1 MIPYLGDKENKVKAI
16 GKQYG
21 RQAAF
26 TIIELLTVMSVIIIL
41 IGILVPGLTA
51 LKRYAWDV
59 TQREQF
65 HAMDTALEGF
75 NAERGAYPDSGAAG
89 VVGALELAI
98 SMVGVDL
105 LGYSLNGIYDP
116 CDLSNRRKY
125 MELRDAKPYR
135 LQDLYPAY
143 APFSGA
149 EYVLCDVYRK
159 VEHALSGNL
168 VGMPVL
174 YYSANTARFG
184 QNIYNFTDNEPL
196 IILGKPWEIGQ
207 PVHRLDEVMF
217 DIGIRNDEIWEN
229 SNKTLYRPHRDNSYI
244 LLSAGYDGEY
254 GTGDDISNFVG
265 HVDWE
270 KQ

>member
-1 MIPYLGDKENKVKAI
+1 LGDKENKVKAI
-16 GKQYG
+16 VKQSG

-65 HAMDTALEGF
+65 HAMDTALQGF
-75 NAERGAYPDSGAAG
+75 NAGRGAYPDSGAG
-89 VVGALELAI
+89 VGAVELAI

-125 MELRDAKPYR
+125 MELRDAKPCR
-135 LQDLYPAY
+135 LKDLYPVF
-143 APFSGA
+143 APFSGD

-159 VEHALSGNL
+159 VEHAVSGSL

-184 QNIYNFTDNEPL
+184 QNIYNFADNAPL
-196 IILGKPWEIGQ
+196 IDLGKPWDKGQ
-207 PVHRLDEVMF
+207 PPHMLDEGRF

-229 SNKTLYRPHRDNSYI
+229 SDMTLYRPHRDNSYI
-244 LLSAGYDGEY
+244 LLSAGYDGVY

-270 KQ
+270 EQ

>member
-1 MIPYLGDKENKVKAI
+1 MKAI
-16 GKQYG
+16 VRQSG

-75 NAERGAYPDSGAAG
+75 NAQRGAYPDSGAG
-89 VVGALELAI
+89 VGAIELAI

-135 LQDLYPAY
+135 LEDLYLAY
-143 APFSGA
+143 APFSGK

-159 VEHALSGNL
+159 VKHAFSGNL

-184 QNIYNFTDNEPL
+184 RNIYNFADNTPL
-196 IILGKPWEIGQ
+196 IDLGKPWEKGQ
-207 PVHRLDEVMF
+207 PVHRLDEDGF
-217 DIGIRNDEIWEN
+217 DTGIRNDEIWEN
-229 SNKTLYRPHRDNSYI
+229 SNETLYRPHRDNSYI

-254 GTGDDISNFVG
+254 GTRDDISNFVG
-265 HVDWE
+265 HVDWY